1 MFKKLGV
8 KGDEVFGMDGGL
20 EDAYYEDGGE
30 VGEEEVVWSEGGN
43 SSKRTRESLST
54 TVSKIQKADDVGN
67 RVKFSSY
74 PKCWL
79 GDNLSLCWPSTQ
91 VIAQF

>member
-30 VGEEEVVWSEGGN
+30 VGEEEVVWSEGEKTVLFFN
-43 SSKRTRESLST
+43 SS
-54 TVSKIQKADDVGN
+54 
-67 RVKFSSY
+67 FSSFY
-74 PKCWL
+74 F
-79 GDNLSLCWPSTQ
+79 
-91 VIAQF
+91 IF